1 MNQVK
6 KVPTR
11 GKTGKIS
18 FSQNIQVYALQVS
31 FAVYIYILF
40 KIILF
45 KFSPIDFT
53 FLWHQLQRSPD
64 TIERQLRLGNVV
76 PLATISNTFHHLT
89 AAKLVNFV
97 GNIALFIPFGLFVA
111 LLSPKRRLSWTGL
124 VLRAFGLSALLE
136 CAQGLFSIGTFD
148 VDDLILNTF
157 GGMLGYAL
165 FRLWPGRRKSPPVTV
180 K

>member
-1 MNQVK
+1 MNMLKFRQY
-6 KVPTR
+6 
-11 GKTGKIS
+11 GL
-18 FSQNIQVYALQVS
+18 QALY
-31 FAVYIYILF
+31 AVYIYILF

-64 TIERQLRLGNVV
+64 TIERQLRTGNLV
-76 PLATISNTFHHLT
+76 PLATIYNTFHHLT
-89 AAKLVNFV
+89 ATTLLNFI
-97 GNIALFIPFGLFVA
+97 GNIALFLPFGLFTA
-111 LLSPKRRLSWTGL
+111 FLSPNRSLSLRGL
-124 VLRAFGLSALLE
+124 VLRAFGLSTLLE

-157 GGMLGYAL
+157 GGMLGYGL
-165 FRLWPGRRKSPPVTV
+165 FRLWKGIRKSPPVTE

>member
-1 MNQVK
+1 MNLLKFRQY
-6 KVPTR
+6 
-11 GKTGKIS
+11 GL
-18 FSQNIQVYALQVS
+18 QALY
-31 FAVYIYILF
+31 AVYIYILF

-64 TIERQLRLGNVV
+64 TIERQLRMGNLV

-89 AAKLVNFV
+89 ATTLLNFM
-97 GNIALFIPFGLFVA
+97 GNIALFLPFGLFTA
-111 LLSPKRRLSWTGL
+111 FLSPNQSLSLRGL

-157 GGMLGYAL
+157 GGILGYGL
-165 FRLWPGRRKSPPVTV
+165 FRLWKGIRKSPPVTE

>member
-1 MNQVK
+1 MNLLKFRQ
-6 KVPTR
+6 
-11 GKTGKIS
+11 
-18 FSQNIQVYALQVS
+18 YALQALY
-31 FAVYIYILF
+31 AVYIYILF

-64 TIERQLRLGNVV
+64 TIVRQLRMGNFV

-89 AAKLVNFV
+89 ATTLLNFI
-97 GNIALFIPFGLFVA
+97 GNIALFLPFGLFVA
-111 LLSPKRRLSWTGL
+111 FLSPNQNLSLRGL

-157 GGMLGYAL
+157 GGMLGYGL
-165 FRLWPGRRKSPPVTV
+165 FRLWKGMRKSPPVTE

>member
-1 MNQVK
+1 MNLLKFRQY
-6 KVPTR
+6 
-11 GKTGKIS
+11 GL
-18 FSQNIQVYALQVS
+18 QALY
-31 FAVYIYILF
+31 AVYIYILF

-64 TIERQLRLGNVV
+64 TIVRQLRMGNFV

-89 AAKLVNFV
+89 ATTLLNFI
-97 GNIALFIPFGLFVA
+97 GNIALFLPFGLFVA
-111 LLSPKRRLSWTGL
+111 FLSPNQSLSLRGL

-157 GGMLGYAL
+157 GGMLGYGL
-165 FRLWPGRRKSPPVTV
+165 FRLWKGMRKSPPVTE

>member
-1 MNQVK
+1 MKLLKFRHYGLQAL
-6 KVPTR
+6 
-11 GKTGKIS
+11 
-18 FSQNIQVYALQVS
+18 YAG
-31 FAVYIYILF
+31 YIYILF

-64 TIERQLRLGNVV
+64 TIERQLRMGNLI

-89 AAKLVNFV
+89 ATTLLNFI
-97 GNIALFIPFGLFVA
+97 GNIVLFLPFGLFTA
-111 LLSPKRRLSWTGL
+111 LLSPNRSLSLRGL

-157 GGMLGYAL
+157 GGMLGYGL
-165 FRLWPGRRKSPPVTV
+165 FRLWKGIRKSPPVTE

>member
-1 MNQVK
+1 MNLLKFRQY
-6 KVPTR
+6 
-11 GKTGKIS
+11 GL
-18 FSQNIQVYALQVS
+18 QALY
-31 FAVYIYILF
+31 AVYIYILF

-45 KFSPIDFT
+45 KFSPIDFP

-64 TIERQLRLGNVV
+64 TIERQLQMGNLV
-76 PLATISNTFHHLT
+76 PLATILNTFHHLT
-89 AAKLVNFV
+89 ATTLLNFI
-97 GNIALFIPFGLFVA
+97 GNILLFIPFGLFTA
-111 LLSPKRRLSWTGL
+111 FLSLNRSLSWRGL

-157 GGMLGYAL
+157 GGMLGYGL
-165 FRLWPGRRKSPPVTV
+165 FRLWKGTRKSPSVTE